1 VTIQRPAGMG
11 AFHFSVLATLR
22 AAQLL
27 RGCTPRVEGS
37 HKATVIAQFEVA
49 EGKVKQLLSV
59 TADPL
64 AHVALAAPMLEEEL
78 AVVDAV

>member
-1 VTIQRPAGMG
+1 MG
-11 AFHFSVLATLR
+11 AFHFSVLSTLR

-27 RGCTPRVEGS
+27 RGCTPRVEGL
-37 HKATVIAQFEVA
+37 HKYTVIAQCEVA

-64 AHVALAAPMLEEEL
+64 AHIALAEPMLEEAL

>member
-1 VTIQRPAGMG
+1 MG
-11 AFHFSVLATLR
+11 AFHFSVLSTLR

-27 RGCTPRVEGS
+27 RGCTPRVEGL
-37 HKATVIAQFEVA
+37 HKYTVIAQCEVA

-64 AHVALAAPMLEEEL
+64 AHVALAAPIFEEEL

>member
-1 VTIQRPAGMG
+1 MTIQRPAGMG
-11 AFHFSVLATLR
+11 AFHFSVLSTLR

-27 RGCTPRVEGS
+27 RGCTPRVVGL
-37 HKATVIAQFEVA
+37 HKYTVIAQCEVA
-49 EGKVKQLLSV
+49 EGKVKQVLSV

-64 AHVALAAPMLEEEL
+64 AHVALAETMLEEL

>member
-1 VTIQRPAGMG
+1 MG
-11 AFHFSVLATLR
+11 AFHFSVLSTLR

-27 RGCTPRVEGS
+27 RGCTPRVEGL
-37 HKATVIAQFEVA
+37 HKYTVIAQCEVA

-64 AHVALAAPMLEEEL
+64 AHVALAEAMLEEL

>member
-1 VTIQRPAGMG
+1 MG
-11 AFHFSVLATLR
+11 AFHFSVLSTLR

-27 RGCTPRVEGS
+27 RGCTPRVDGL
-37 HKATVIAQFEVA
+37 HKYTVIAQCEVA

-64 AHVALAAPMLEEEL
+64 AHVALGEPMLEEAL

>member
-1 VTIQRPAGMG
+1 MG

>member
-1 VTIQRPAGMG
+1 MG
-11 AFHFSVLATLR
+11 AFHFSVLSTLR
-22 AAQLL
+22 AQQLL
-27 RGCTPRVEGS
+27 RGCTPRVEGI

-64 AHVALAAPMLEEEL
+64 MHVALIEPTLDQEL